1 MGHCLWLTL
10 FACVFVA
17 CSSVPKRPAEL
28 FTIRNVAESQLDL
41 ANHEVDQGNFE
52 RALQILDEAKRLA
65 TSVDDPSLLVREL
78 LARGNVL
85 YYQGD
90 EAGAALLWE
99 DARVEAEHT
108 GEIELAAMARIYL
121 ERGRLLSGADAEE
134 VRLAVSRELSV
145 IKKDKLFIALGWT
158 VIGLAEKENGHFAE
172 AEAALKK
179 SLDIHQKG
187 NYLEAAGGDWYLI
200 ASVRSVAG
208 NYDAAINALSFA
220 ITFDRRAENS
230 YGLGMD
236 WRAAGD
242 VYKKA
247 GDLAAAQNAYQRS
260 LAIFKA
266 ISHEQEAAVS
276 AARLTALL
284 GARDAEWA
292 VAVAS
297 S

>member
-1 MGHCLWLTL
+1 MSAKNVWCIEHCVWVAL
-10 FACVFVA
+10 FACALAA
-17 CSSVPKRPAEL
+17 CSSVPKRPVEL
-28 FTIRNVAESQLDL
+28 FTIRNVAETQLDL

-52 RALQILDEAKRLA
+52 RALQMLDEVKRLA
-65 TSVDDPSLLVREL
+65 ISVDDPSLLVREL
-78 LARGNVL
+78 LARGNIL

-90 EAGAALLWE
+90 ESGAALLWE

-108 GEIELAAMARIYL
+108 SEIELAAMARIYQ

-134 VRLAVSRELSV
+134 VRLAVNRELSV

-158 VIGLAEKENGHFAE
+158 VIGLAEKENGRFVE

-179 SLDIHQKG
+179 ALDIHEKG
-187 NYLEAAGGDWYLI
+187 NYLEATGSDWYLI

-208 NYDAAINALSFA
+208 SYDAAIEALSYA
-220 ITFDRRAENS
+220 IAFDRRAENS
-230 YGLGMD
+230 YGLGMN

-266 ISHEQEAAVS
+266 ISLEQEAAAS
-276 AARLTALL
+276 AARLTEL
-284 GARDAEWA
+284 
-292 VAVAS
+292 
-297 S
+297 

>member
-1 MGHCLWLTL
+1 MSAKNVWCIEHCLWLML

-28 FTIRNVAESQLDL
+28 FTVRNVTETQLEL

-52 RALQILDEAKRLA
+52 RALQMLDEARRLA
-65 TSVDDPSLLVREL
+65 ISVDDPSLLVREQ

-90 EAGAALLWE
+90 ETGATLLWE
-99 DARVEAEHT
+99 DAHVKAQHN
-108 GEIELAAMARIYL
+108 GKIELAAMARIYL

-158 VIGLAEKENGHFAE
+158 VIGLAEKENSHFVE
-172 AEAALKK
+172 AEAAIKK
-179 SLDIHQKG
+179 AFDIHQQG
-187 NYLEAAGGDWYLI
+187 NYLEAAGNDWYLI

-208 NYDAAINALSFA
+208 NYDTAIEALGFA
-220 ITFDRRAENS
+220 IAFDRRAENS

-247 GDLAAAQNAYQRS
+247 RDMVSAQNAYQRS
-260 LAIFKA
+260 LAIFNA
-266 ISHEQEAAVS
+266 ISLEQEAAIS
-276 AARLTALL
+276 AERLTEL
-284 GARDAEWA
+284 
-292 VAVAS
+292 
-297 S
+297 

>member
-1 MGHCLWLTL
+1 MIAKKVRCIGHCVWLTL
-10 FACVFVA
+10 FACAFVA

-28 FTIRNVAESQLDL
+28 FTIRNAAETQLDL

-52 RALQILDEAKRLA
+52 RALHMLDEAKRLA

-90 EAGAALLWE
+90 ESGAALLWE
-99 DARVEAEHT
+99 DARAEAEHT
-108 GEIELAAMARIYL
+108 GEIELAAMARIYQ

-134 VRLAVSRELSV
+134 VRIAVIRELSV
-145 IKKDKLFIALGWT
+145 IRKDKLFIALGWT
-158 VIGLAEKENGHFAE
+158 VIGLAEKENGHFVE

-179 SLDIHQKG
+179 SLDIHQQG
-187 NYLEAAGGDWYLI
+187 NYLEAAGNDWYLI

-208 NYDAAINALSFA
+208 DYDAAINALAFA
-220 ITFDRRAENS
+220 IAFDRRAENP

-247 GDLAAAQNAYQRS
+247 GDRAAARNAYQRS

-266 ISHEQEAAVS
+266 ISLEQEAAAS
-276 AARLTALL
+276 EAYLTEL
-284 GARDAEWA
+284 
-292 VAVAS
+292 
-297 S
+297 

>member
-1 MGHCLWLTL
+1 MSVKNVCRIEHCVWVAL
-10 FACVFVA
+10 FACTLAA
-17 CSSVPKRPAEL
+17 CSSIPKRPVEL
-28 FTIRNVAESQLDL
+28 FTIRNVAETQLDL

-52 RALQILDEAKRLA
+52 RALQMLDEVKRLA
-65 TSVDDPSLLVREL
+65 ISVDDPSLLVREL
-78 LARGNVL
+78 LARGNIL

-108 GEIELAAMARIYL
+108 GETELAAMARIYQ

-158 VIGLAEKENGHFAE
+158 VIGLAEKENGRFVE

-179 SLDIHQKG
+179 ALDIHQKG

-200 ASVRSVAG
+200 ASVHSTAG
-208 NYDAAINALSFA
+208 SYDAAINALAFA
-220 ITFDRRAENS
+220 IAFDRRAENS

-266 ISHEQEAAVS
+266 ISLEQEAAAS
-276 AARLTALL
+276 AARLTEL
-284 GARDAEWA
+284 
-292 VAVAS
+292 
-297 S
+297 